1 MVLGWPMGVLARQVV
16 ALEDLGGPFARL
28 PERLAA
34 AGGWQER
41 FAALDA
47 FLGARL
53 ADARRPAP
61 GVAWAWTSLRA
72 THGATPVGAL
82 AAELGWSR
90 RRLAGSFREQVGLPP
105 KLYARILRF
114 RHVLRRL
121 DGRPEPHWAE
131 IAYDCGYY
139 DQAHFN
145 RDFRAFA
152 GTTPTDYLGR
162 RLPGGGGVSGV

>member
-1 MVLGWPMGVLARQVV
+1 MVLGWPMGALARQAVP
-16 ALEDLGGPFARL
+16 LEDLGGRFARL
-28 PERLAA
+28 PDRLAV
-34 AGGWQER
+34 AGDWTTR

-47 FLGARL
+47 FLAARL
-53 ADARRPAP
+53 AEARAPAP
-61 GVAWAWTSLRA
+61 GVAWAWAALRA

-90 RRLAGSFREQVGLPP
+90 RRLASTFREQVGLPP
-105 KLYARILRF
+105 KRYARILRF

-121 DGRPEPHWAE
+121 DGRPEAQWAE

-162 RLPGGGGVSGV
+162 RLPGGGGMSG